1 MSAPVTPCPPQ
12 CRTVRP
18 KQVAGHLRLA
28 LACMLMLTG
37 CTDFPDLDGRLSEA
51 DADLPY
57 PALVPAE
64 EILAGAQDPAIQPDT
79 QTALDA
85 RVAALEQRAATLRDA
100 GLDPEARARMQ
111 AGVTP
116 LAP

>member
-1 MSAPVTPCPPQ
+1 MSAFVTPCLPQ
-12 CRTVRP
+12 CRTERP
-18 KQVAGHLRLA
+18 NEVAGQLRLV

-37 CTDFPDLDGRLSEA
+37 CTDFPDLDGHLSEA

-64 EILAGAQDPAIQPDT
+64 EILAGAQDPAIHPDT
-79 QTALDA
+79 QIALDA